1 MEISHPFPYLS
12 GLIQWNS
19 GHQNFYFCI
28 FCLVSAE
35 DTLISATFNLIVWK
49 WFWCVNT
56 LVLLEPAK
64 KAVSEHLMQGEAQY
78 AFCVRK
84 ESHFPNYG
92 NPWFSR
98 QCFDFQK
105 LVKSVLS
112 TNSLSKYW
120 KILFKVVTQWQSICL
135 SMKSCKR
142 QKSYPWVKKIPS
154 SRYNNPLTIL
164 A

>member
-1 MEISHPFPYLS
+1 ME
-12 GLIQWNS
+12 
-19 GHQNFYFCI
+19 
-28 FCLVSAE
+28 
-35 DTLISATFNLIVWK
+35 
-49 WFWCVNT
+49 
-56 LVLLEPAK
+56 
-64 KAVSEHLMQGEAQY
+64 GEAQC

-84 ESHFPNYG
+84 ESHFPNYA

-135 SMKSCKR
+135 SMKSCER
-142 QKSYPWVKKIPS
+142 QKFYPWVKKIPS
-154 SRYNNPLTIL
+154 SRLNNPLHYSCLENSMNRGSWWTTVHEMTKRQTWLSTHNRTTSFKMKIW